1 MKPQE
6 TISDQVAEKQPAEKP
21 QDASNDGHARS
32 RTPKGALR
40 LENPDTA
47 ASLSNTTVF
56 HRLQELLHY
65 LGLNTCAANLGLA
78 LEAARKQDLSAAQ
91 FLEGLL
97 RKEVEVTMARR
108 MKWRARL
115 ANLPTSKTLQ
125 TFDFDFQPSIDR
137 AVVAELATLRFI
149 EEHRNVILLGPPG
162 VGKSHLAT
170 ALGLLALNA
179 GFRVR
184 FTTAAAMVNNLQVNY
199 ENGTLLKRERQAV
212 TGPPLLIIDELGYLP
227 LDQAAANWIFH
238 VVTRR
243 YERGSIIVTSNRGFA
258 DWGQIFND
266 VVVATAIVDRLIHNA
281 TVLNIRGKSYRMRN
295 YLADQRDDRPT
306 TL

>member
-1 MKPQE
+1 MKGRP
-6 TISDQVAEKQPAEKP
+6 TFSGQVAENRPAEMP
-21 QDASNDGHARS
+21 QDAGNGGLAIA
-32 RTPKGALR
+32 RTPRGALR
-40 LENPDTA
+40 LEHPKTA

-65 LGLNTCAANLGLA
+65 LGLMTSAANLAAA
-78 LEAARKQDLSAAQ
+78 LETARKQELSAAV

-97 RKEVEVTMARR
+97 QKEVEVTMARR
-108 MKWRARL
+108 MKSRARL
-115 ANLPTSKTLQ
+115 ANLPTSKTLE

-137 AVVAELATLRFI
+137 GVIGELATLRFI

-179 GFRVR
+179 GYRVR
-184 FTTAAAMVNNLQVNY
+184 FTSAAALVTNLQGNY
-199 ENGTLLKRERQAV
+199 ERGTLLKRERQAI

-238 VVTRR
+238 VVTKR

-258 DWGQIFND
+258 DWAQIFND
-266 VVVATAIVDRLIHNA
+266 LVVATAIVDRLIHNA
-281 TVLNIRGKSYRMRN
+281 TVINIRGKSYRMRN
-295 YLADQRDDRPT
+295 YLADQQDDRPT
-306 TL
+306 AF